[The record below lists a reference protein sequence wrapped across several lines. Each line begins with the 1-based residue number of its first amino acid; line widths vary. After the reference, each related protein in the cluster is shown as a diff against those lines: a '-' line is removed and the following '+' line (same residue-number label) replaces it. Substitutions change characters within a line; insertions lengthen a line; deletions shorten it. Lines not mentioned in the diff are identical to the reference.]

1 MLRALGGAG
10 RPIPSVLGPPSRG
23 EFHYKFR
30 RVPLPVQ
37 VARPRSLPFD
47 EPRRTAPSLW
57 ERERFILV
65 LESADGRE
73 VAAVQADQV
82 IQPFVNTSAGQ
93 VTFVPFSVQ
102 HVSEIPLLR
111 ITLKIERG
119 NPSSHKLQSSV
130 RHLPSS
136 SKHDP
141 PRNITEKHGPKF
153 LRASKGQ
160 VPPETRSRTSL
171 CPLCVTHAYLVAFL
185 DRAGQ
190 SVSYFTVPPRAHPS
204 TGLQSG
210 SATPGLTQVPS
221 TRSRGLLIVASEVS
235 LSQGTIVPCVFVCDC
250 GVWSH

>member
-1 MLRALGGAG
+1 MSFAASRVRSLHKAESGHDMLRALGGAG
-10 RPIPSVLGPPSRG
+10 VPIPFRVRALSRG
-23 EFHYKFR
+23 
-30 RVPLPVQ
+30 VPLQVQ
-37 VARPRSLPFD
+37 ESSITSRRPRSLPFD
-47 EPRRTAPSLW
+47 EPRRTAAPSLW
-57 ERERFILV
+57 EREQFILV

-153 LRASKGQ
+153 LRASKGSAPRDSISNQ
-160 VPPETRSRTSL
+160 LMCNTRL
-171 CPLCVTHAYLVAFL
+171 
-185 DRAGQ
+185 
-190 SVSYFTVPPRAHPS
+190 
-204 TGLQSG
+204 
-210 SATPGLTQVPS
+210 
-221 TRSRGLLIVASEVS
+221 
-235 LSQGTIVPCVFVCDC
+235 PCGFP
-250 GVWSH
+250 

>member
-1 MLRALGGAG
+1 MSFAASRVRSLHKAESGHDMLRALGGAG
-10 RPIPSVLGPPSRG
+10 VPIPFRVRALSRG
-23 EFHYKFR
+23 
-30 RVPLPVQ
+30 VPLQVQ
-37 VARPRSLPFD
+37 ESSITSRRPRSLPFD

-57 ERERFILV
+57 EREQFILV

-82 IQPFVNTSAGQ
+82 IQPFVITSAGQ
-93 VTFVPFSVQ
+93 VTLLLPFSVQ

-153 LRASKGQ
+153 LRASKGSAPRDSISNQ
-160 VPPETRSRTSL
+160 LMCNTRL
-171 CPLCVTHAYLVAFL
+171 
-185 DRAGQ
+185 
-190 SVSYFTVPPRAHPS
+190 
-204 TGLQSG
+204 
-210 SATPGLTQVPS
+210 
-221 TRSRGLLIVASEVS
+221 
-235 LSQGTIVPCVFVCDC
+235 PCGFP
-250 GVWSH
+250 

>member
-1 MLRALGGAG
+1 MSFAASRVRSLHKAESGHEMLRALGGAG
-10 RPIPSVLGPPSRG
+10 VPIPFRVRALSRG
-23 EFHYKFR
+23 
-30 RVPLPVQ
+30 VPLQVQ
-37 VARPRSLPFD
+37 ESSITSRRPRSLPFD

-57 ERERFILV
+57 EREQFILV

-93 VTFVPFSVQ
+93 VTLLPFSVQ

-136 SKHDP
+136 SKHP

-153 LRASKGQ
+153 LRASKGSAPRDSISNQ
-160 VPPETRSRTSL
+160 LMCNTRL
-171 CPLCVTHAYLVAFL
+171 
-185 DRAGQ
+185 
-190 SVSYFTVPPRAHPS
+190 
-204 TGLQSG
+204 
-210 SATPGLTQVPS
+210 
-221 TRSRGLLIVASEVS
+221 
-235 LSQGTIVPCVFVCDC
+235 PCGFP
-250 GVWSH
+250 

>member
-1 MLRALGGAG
+1 MSCAASRVRSLHKAESGHDMLRALECAG
-10 RPIPSVLGPPSRG
+10 EPIPFRVRALSRG
-23 EFHYKFR
+23 
-30 RVPLPVQ
+30 VPLQVQ
-37 VARPRSLPFD
+37 ESSITSRRPRSLPFD

-57 ERERFILV
+57 EREQFILV

-141 PRNITEKHGPKF
+141 PRNINEKHGPKF
-153 LRASKGQ
+153 LRASKGS
-160 VPPETRSRTSL
+160 VPRDSISNQLMCNTRL
-171 CPLCVTHAYLVAFL
+171 
-185 DRAGQ
+185 
-190 SVSYFTVPPRAHPS
+190 
-204 TGLQSG
+204 
-210 SATPGLTQVPS
+210 
-221 TRSRGLLIVASEVS
+221 
-235 LSQGTIVPCVFVCDC
+235 PCGFP
-250 GVWSH
+250 

>member
-1 MLRALGGAG
+1 MSFAASRVRSLHKAESGHDMLRALGRAG
-10 RPIPSVLGPPSRG
+10 VPIPIRVRALSRG
-23 EFHYKFR
+23 
-30 RVPLPVQ
+30 VPLQVQ
-37 VARPRSLPFD
+37 ESSITSRQGLGRSPSTNLGARPP
-47 EPRRTAPSLW
+47 PSLW
-57 ERERFILV
+57 EREQFILV

-93 VTFVPFSVQ
+93 VTLLPFSVQ

-153 LRASKGQ
+153 LRASKGSAPRDSISNQ
-160 VPPETRSRTSL
+160 LMCNTRL
-171 CPLCVTHAYLVAFL
+171 
-185 DRAGQ
+185 
-190 SVSYFTVPPRAHPS
+190 
-204 TGLQSG
+204 
-210 SATPGLTQVPS
+210 
-221 TRSRGLLIVASEVS
+221 
-235 LSQGTIVPCVFVCDC
+235 PCGFP
-250 GVWSH
+250 

>member
-1 MLRALGGAG
+1 MSFAASRVRSLHKAESGHDMLRALGGSG
-10 RPIPSVLGPPSRG
+10 VPIPFRVRALSRG
-23 EFHYKFR
+23 
-30 RVPLPVQ
+30 VPLQVQ
-37 VARPRSLPFD
+37 ESSITSRRPRSLPFD

-57 ERERFILV
+57 EREQFILV

-82 IQPFVNTSAGQ
+82 IQPFVITSAGQ
-93 VTFVPFSVQ
+93 VTLLLPFSVQ

-153 LRASKGQ
+153 LRASKGSAPRDSISNQ
-160 VPPETRSRTSL
+160 LMCNTRL
-171 CPLCVTHAYLVAFL
+171 
-185 DRAGQ
+185 
-190 SVSYFTVPPRAHPS
+190 
-204 TGLQSG
+204 
-210 SATPGLTQVPS
+210 
-221 TRSRGLLIVASEVS
+221 
-235 LSQGTIVPCVFVCDC
+235 PCGFP
-250 GVWSH
+250 

>member
-1 MLRALGGAG
+1 MSFAASRVRSLHKAESGHDMLRALGGAG
-10 RPIPSVLGPPSRG
+10 VPIPFRVRALSRG
-23 EFHYKFR
+23 
-30 RVPLPVQ
+30 VPLQVQ
-37 VARPRSLPFD
+37 ESSITSRRPRSLPFD

-57 ERERFILV
+57 EREQFILV

-73 VAAVQADQV
+73 VAAVHVHVHVHLPSRQDAQPPAAVQADQV

-93 VTFVPFSVQ
+93 VTLLPFSVQ

-153 LRASKGQ
+153 LRASKGSAPRDSISNQ
-160 VPPETRSRTSL
+160 LMCNTRL
-171 CPLCVTHAYLVAFL
+171 
-185 DRAGQ
+185 
-190 SVSYFTVPPRAHPS
+190 
-204 TGLQSG
+204 
-210 SATPGLTQVPS
+210 
-221 TRSRGLLIVASEVS
+221 
-235 LSQGTIVPCVFVCDC
+235 PCGFP
-250 GVWSH
+250 

>member
-1 MLRALGGAG
+1 MIHPTCNLPSDARTQCHLPQVVCGVCTRQSPDTTCCEPWAK
-10 RPIPSVLGPPSRG
+10 RVCRFRSVLGPSRG

-30 RVPLPVQ
+30 RVPLQ
-37 VARPRSLPFD
+37 VAQASRSLPND

-57 ERERFILV
+57 EREQFILV

-93 VTFVPFSVQ
+93 VTLLPFSVQ

-153 LRASKGQ
+153 LRASKGSAPRDSISNQ
-160 VPPETRSRTSL
+160 LMCNTRL
-171 CPLCVTHAYLVAFL
+171 
-185 DRAGQ
+185 
-190 SVSYFTVPPRAHPS
+190 
-204 TGLQSG
+204 
-210 SATPGLTQVPS
+210 
-221 TRSRGLLIVASEVS
+221 
-235 LSQGTIVPCVFVCDC
+235 PCGFP
-250 GVWSH
+250 

>member
-1 MLRALGGAG
+1 MSFAASRVRSLHKAESGHDMLRALGGAG
-10 RPIPSVLGPPSRG
+10 VPIPFRVRALSRG
-23 EFHYKFR
+23 
-30 RVPLPVQ
+30 VPLQVQ
-37 VARPRSLPFD
+37 ESSITSRRPRSLPFD

-57 ERERFILV
+57 EREQFILV

-93 VTFVPFSVQ
+93 VTLLPFSVQ

-153 LRASKGQ
+153 LRASKGSAPRVDSNQ
-160 VPPETRSRTSL
+160 
-171 CPLCVTHAYLVAFL
+171 LV
-185 DRAGQ
+185 
-190 SVSYFTVPPRAHPS
+190 
-204 TGLQSG
+204 
-210 SATPGLTQVPS
+210 
-221 TRSRGLLIVASEVS
+221 
-235 LSQGTIVPCVFVCDC
+235 
-250 GVWSH
+250 